1 MKNHENRIKQLR
13 NEHNPKLTQENLAN
27 EMGVTKLTISRWE
40 NEEVQLKP
48 EKARILAD
56 YFDVSVAYLLG
67 YSDKKQE
74 TDQEAAERILLKSN
88 LPNEKVVEYGREAFH
103 NLVST
108 EVLQNFENEWL
119 ENFKERSK
127 IDSSFS
133 DFESWQ
139 KKWLNEFYES
149 FEKATPPIR
158 LILARYF
165 SIPKKKREAVNLLLE
180 LQSLPYIED
189 DGKLIDK
196 VRGHISI
203 DVE

>member
-88 LPNEKVVEYGREAFH
+88 LPNEKVVEYGREAFQ

-196 VRGHISI
+196 VRGH
-203 DVE
+203 